1 MRDEAERGKKGR
13 TEARGEGGGEENQV
27 KNKVK
32 EVKAS
37 RDGKEA
43 WEKLE
48 NYINM
53 EEAGENGR
61 RDEREWEFKMTAA
74 R

>member
-1 MRDEAERGKKGR
+1 MED
-13 TEARGEGGGEENQV
+13 GGEENQV
-27 KNKVK
+27 ENKVK
-32 EVKAS
+32 EVK
-37 RDGKEA
+37 RRGNGKEA

-48 NYINM
+48 NYIKM
-53 EEAGENGR
+53 EEAGEDGR

>member
-1 MRDEAERGKKGR
+1 MRHRGKEG
-13 TEARGEGGGEENQV
+13 TDGGESGGWGEENQV
-27 KNKVK
+27 KNKVT
-32 EVKAS
+32 EVKK
-37 RDGKEA
+37 RGNGKEA

-48 NYINM
+48 NYIKM
-53 EEAGENGR
+53 EQAGENGR